1 MLLYEKKLLDFMW
14 DYSLGE
20 NINRDAYAEEVNII
34 DLSEMNPKKYIRG
47 YECIDKGEIISKYKN
62 GKPKT
67 IKNGYWSFTLS
78 QTGLVLISEYFN
90 SGTYE
95 SGAAIYLYNSKNK
108 KLEKIIEYSDG
119 DDYTEITFE
128 YNKDTVKIVVR
139 KFEELDYN
147 YTRD

>member
-20 NINRDAYAEEVNII
+20 NINRDAYTEEVNII
-34 DLSEMNPKKYIRG
+34 DLSKMNPKKYIRG
-47 YECIDKGEIISKYKN
+47 YEYIDKGEIISKYKN